1 MALRIFNNLISY
13 TAQRYLG
20 ENNNRLSQVFARIA
34 SGVRIQK
41 SSDDSASLHASEALN
56 TDARTLRQGIRN
68 LNDGLSMLNVADG
81 AVAEQTSII
90 GRMRELAMQ
99 SATGTIGTTER
110 KSVDLEFRAIKNELD
125 RIAKTTEFNGLKILD
140 GALSSNASDHI
151 ILQLGLNSEQVN
163 QINLNRDTNINSV
176 TAANLDINILSLAE
190 KNSASKAVT
199 KLKDALQ
206 KLSGI
211 RARLGATQ
219 NRLTRSINTQLSA
232 AQNLTAA
239 GATMKDADMA
249 SEFAHLT
256 KESILVQSSSAM
268 IGQANLFPQGVIQLL
283 P

>member
-1 MALRIFNNLISY
+1 MFAALSIKTTLFTVLLISLASISI
-13 TAQRYLG
+13 AQ
-20 ENNNRLSQVFARIA
+20 EDKPIKFTLS
-34 SGVRIQK
+34 IQK
-41 SSDDSASLHASEALN
+41 SIHHPEADIEFERTDSNIKWFNDNSISTNSDLIFGS
-56 TDARTLRQGIRN
+56 
-68 LNDGLSMLNVADG
+68 
-81 AVAEQTSII
+81 
-90 GRMRELAMQ
+90 
-99 SATGTIGTTER
+99 TIP
-110 KSVDLEFRAIKNELD
+110 L
-125 RIAKTTEFNGLKILD
+125 
-140 GALSSNASDHI
+140 
-151 ILQLGLNSEQVN
+151 N

-190 KNSASKAVT
+190 KNSASKAVVQ
-199 KLKDALQ
+199 LKEALQ

-219 NRLTRSINTQLSA
+219 NRLTRAINTQLSA